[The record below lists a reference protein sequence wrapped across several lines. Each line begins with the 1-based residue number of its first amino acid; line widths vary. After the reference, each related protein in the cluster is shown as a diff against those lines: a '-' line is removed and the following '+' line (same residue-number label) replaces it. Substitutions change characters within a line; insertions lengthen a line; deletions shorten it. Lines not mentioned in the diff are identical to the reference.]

1 MPRLPNTFFLPD
13 PQKKPAFEKGT
24 VVILTKDYIEL
35 YGESS
40 CSKYLT
46 KGAVCAIEECAL
58 FGYAFENEIQ
68 DYTKKT
74 SDIEWCAI
82 TIATQN

>member
-1 MPRLPNTFFLPD
+1 M
-13 PQKKPAFEKGT
+13 
-24 VVILTKDYIEL
+24 TKDYIEL

-46 KGAVCAIEECAL
+46 KGAVCAIEACAL
-58 FGYAFENEIQ
+58 FSYAFEDETQ
-68 DYTKKT
+68 GYTKKT

-82 TIATQN
+82 TIATPILDPLEEEDCVKATDLEQVYF